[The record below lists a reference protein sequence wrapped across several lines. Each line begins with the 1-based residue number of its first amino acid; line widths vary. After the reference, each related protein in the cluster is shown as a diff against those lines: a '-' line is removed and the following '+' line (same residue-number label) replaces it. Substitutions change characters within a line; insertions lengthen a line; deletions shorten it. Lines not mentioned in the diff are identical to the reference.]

1 MAKVN
6 KEYKWRMEGMLYALK
21 IAEEQGID
29 ALRREIKTRG
39 IMKLDIW
46 ARKEDVENLEFELS
60 TNLYNN
66 MLSTMMYTLHDVFG
80 FAKGRLDKLKDAF
93 DRNVGNIFNLDWV
106 GDNYVRFE
114 DYGKYLNE
122 KYGYNFD
129 VDRIAACGDVQL
141 EKMPDYKRL
150 DREETLEEL
159 KRGGFAEASEWLEK
173 RIYDK
178 EGMPAC

>member
-21 IAEEQGID
+21 IAEEQGVE

-39 IMKLDIW
+39 ILKLDIW

-60 TNLYNN
+60 TNLYNS
-66 MLSTMMYTLHDVFG
+66 MLSTFMYTLHDVFG
-80 FAKGRLDKLKDAF
+80 FAKSRLDKLKEAF
-93 DRNVGNIFNLDWV
+93 DKNVGNVFNLDWV

-114 DYGKYLNE
+114 DFAKYLNS

-129 VDRIAACGDVQL
+129 VNRISAIYEFQMEQFEG
-141 EKMPDYKRL
+141 YKRL
-150 DREETLEEL
+150 DRDTTIKEL
-159 KRGGFAEASEWLEK
+159 KEAGYTEASEWLK
-173 RIYDK
+173 NKIYG
-178 EGMPAC
+178 EVA